1 MPFYFIFTCGG
12 ARRSISGTGK
22 SGRLGKEGP
31 KSSEMG
37 KEGPKSSEMG
47 KEGLRS
53 SETGKEGT

>member
-47 KEGLRS
+47 KEGL
-53 SETGKEGT
+53 